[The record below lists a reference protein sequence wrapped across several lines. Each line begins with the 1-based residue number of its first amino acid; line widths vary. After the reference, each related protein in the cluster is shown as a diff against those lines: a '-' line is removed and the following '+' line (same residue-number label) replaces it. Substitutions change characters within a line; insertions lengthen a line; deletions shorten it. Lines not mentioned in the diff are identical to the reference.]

1 MSSMIEEAINNFG
14 GQTSV
19 GAQSGKFI
27 FTSQTWF
34 HIIIVFIILLYARS
48 FVIFLLKNLWNGL
61 KNGLIYLFKYLR
73 IIAETSGKSLL
84 NNPAT
89 IILILLF
96 LVFFIL
102 IVLPEILILFGIH
115 WGPLNFGPNNWGIH
129 GFFKQLPLD
138 TIIISCI
145 GLFTLFAFGFLS
157 FAKKLTEMSVFI
169 ILSIVFVALALFV
182 FIRNPYNILN
192 DDTLKN
198 LATDS
203 KKLGKDIIDAG
214 VDSSSIAKMLTAT
227 GLGIILL
234 SFIFLRRRQ
243 TLYGEEKGPS
253 LFKFAGLLLL
263 LLLSIILVAV
273 LFLFSVDY
281 VGSNVT
287 IASFVS
293 GTLLTFTIIGLITFG
308 VLNGFDLI
316 MNFINKIS
324 PGEYSFL
331 NLLFK
336 VILYIPCLI
345 IDGIKWVKKEYN
357 ISTNSNW
364 ILLGVE
370 LVFLFLYLFWNK
382 LIGLIAIK
390 DGKLLTKNPPVLN
403 LNKKTNL
410 GTYEFLNE
418 TDNKKG
424 YRAEVINKEEGATLT
439 DGASLSFKRKI
450 DANFTYNYAIS
461 GWFNI
466 KNMPPNTNKAYTK
479 WTNVLNY
486 GNKPAIQY
494 KADENKLKVMMQTGS
509 SSSKE
514 ITIIEDIPLQKWNH
528 IVINN
533 NNGTLDTFFNN
544 KLVSSVDGEVPYID
558 NESVIIGED
567 NGIYGS
573 VINVLY
579 YDKPLSIQKIDTL
592 YNSFKNP

>member
-1 MSSMIEEAINNFG
+1 M
-14 GQTSV
+14 
-19 GAQSGKFI
+19 
-27 FTSQTWF
+27 
-34 HIIIVFIILLYARS
+34 LLR
-48 FVIFLLKNLWNGL
+48 
-61 KNGLIYLFKYLR
+61 
-73 IIAETSGKSLL
+73 
-84 NNPAT
+84 T
-89 IILILLF
+89 I
-96 LVFFIL
+96 
-102 IVLPEILILFGIH
+102 ILFGIH

-198 LATDS
+198 VAKNLATDG

-214 VDSSSIAKMLTAT
+214 VDSSSIAKILTAT

-316 MNFINKIS
+316 MKFINKIS

-424 YRAEVINKEEGATLT
+424 
-439 DGASLSFKRKI
+439 S
-450 DANFTYNYAIS
+450 TYNYAIS

-494 KADENKLKVMMQTGS
+494 KADENKLKVMMQTSS

-558 NESVIIGED
+558 NESVIVGED

>member
-14 GQTSV
+14 GQNSV

-27 FTSQTWF
+27 FTSQSWF
-34 HIIIVFIILLYARS
+34 HIIIVLGILLYVRS
-48 FVIFLLKNLWNGL
+48 FVLFLLKNLWNGL
-61 KNGLIYLFKYLR
+61 IYFFKYLK
-73 IIAETSGKSLL
+73 IIAETSGKTFL

-89 IILILLF
+89 VILILLF

-157 FAKKLTEMSVFI
+157 FAKKLNEMSIFI
-169 ILSIVFVALALFV
+169 LLSIVFVALALFV

-192 DDTLKN
+192 EDTL
-198 LATDS
+198 
-203 KKLGKDIIDAG
+203 KKLGKSVIDAG
-214 VDSSSIAKMLTAT
+214 VDSSSIAKMLTAS

-243 TLYGEEKGPS
+243 TLYGEESSPS
-253 LFKFAGLLLL
+253 LFKFVGLLLL

-273 LFLFSVDY
+273 VFLFSVDY

-287 IASFVS
+287 IAGFVS

-308 VLNGFDLI
+308 VLNSFDLI
-316 MNFINKIS
+316 MKFINKIS

-345 IDGIKWVKKEYN
+345 IDGINWVKKEYN

-370 LVFLFLYLFWNK
+370 LLFLFLYLFWNK
-382 LIGLIAIK
+382 
-390 DGKLLTKNPPVLN
+390 
-403 LNKKTNL
+403 
-410 GTYEFLNE
+410 
-418 TDNKKG
+418 
-424 YRAEVINKEEGATLT
+424 
-439 DGASLSFKRKI
+439 
-450 DANFTYNYAIS
+450 
-461 GWFNI
+461 
-466 KNMPPNTNKAYTK
+466 
-479 WTNVLNY
+479 
-486 GNKPAIQY
+486 
-494 KADENKLKVMMQTGS
+494 
-509 SSSKE
+509 
-514 ITIIEDIPLQKWNH
+514 
-528 IVINN
+528 
-533 NNGTLDTFFNN
+533 
-544 KLVSSVDGEVPYID
+544 
-558 NESVIIGED
+558 
-567 NGIYGS
+567 
-573 VINVLY
+573 
-579 YDKPLSIQKIDTL
+579 
-592 YNSFKNP
+592 

>member
-14 GQTSV
+14 GQNSV

-27 FTSQTWF
+27 FTSQSWF
-34 HIIIVFIILLYARS
+34 HIIIVLGILLYVRS
-48 FVIFLLKNLWNGL
+48 FVLFLLKNLWNGL
-61 KNGLIYLFKYLR
+61 IYFFKYLK
-73 IIAETSGKSLL
+73 IIAETSGKTFL

-89 IILILLF
+89 VILILLF

-157 FAKKLTEMSVFI
+157 FAKKLNEMSIFI
-169 ILSIVFVALALFV
+169 LLSIVFVALALFV

-192 DDTLKN
+192 EDTL
-198 LATDS
+198 
-203 KKLGKDIIDAG
+203 KKLGKSVIDAG
-214 VDSSSIAKMLTAT
+214 VDSSSIAKMLTAS

-243 TLYGEEKGPS
+243 TLYGEESSPS
-253 LFKFAGLLLL
+253 LFKFVGLLLL

-273 LFLFSVDY
+273 VFLFSVDY

-287 IASFVS
+287 IAGFVS

-308 VLNGFDLI
+308 VLNSFDLI
-316 MNFINKIS
+316 MKFINKIS

-345 IDGIKWVKKEYN
+345 IDGINWVKKEYN

-370 LVFLFLYLFWNK
+370 LLFLFLYLFWNK
-382 LIGLIAIK
+382 LITLVTIK
-390 DGKLLTKNPPVLN
+390 DGVLLTKNPPVLN

-424 YRAEVINKEEGATLT
+424 YRAEVINKDEGVTLT
-439 DGASLSFKRKI
+439 DGANLSFKRKI

-494 KADENKLKVMMQTGS
+494 KADENKLKVMMQTAS

-533 NNGTLDTFFNN
+533 NNGILDTFFNN

-579 YDKPLSIQKIDTL
+579 YNKPLSIQKIDTL

>member
-14 GQTSV
+14 GQNSI
-19 GAQSGKFI
+19 GDRSGKFI

-48 FVIFLLKNLWNGL
+48 FVLFLLKNLWNFL
-61 KNGLIYLFKYLR
+61 KNVLIYLFKYLR
-73 IIAETSGKSLL
+73 IIAETSGTTFL

-203 KKLGKDIIDAG
+203 KKLGNNIIDTG

-273 LFLFSVDY
+273 IFLFSVDY

-308 VLNGFDLI
+308 VLNSFDLI
-316 MNFINKIS
+316 MKFINKIS

-345 IDGIKWVKKEYN
+345 IDGINWVKNEYN

-364 ILLGVE
+364 ILLGIEIVVI
-370 LVFLFLYLFWNK
+370 LLYLFWNK
-382 LIGLIAIK
+382 LVGAIAVQ

-424 YRAEVINKEEGATLT
+424 Y
-439 DGASLSFKRKI
+439 
-450 DANFTYNYAIS
+450 TYNYAIS

-466 KNMPPNTNKAYTK
+466 KNMPPNTSKAYIK

-494 KADENKLKVMMQTGS
+494 KANENKLRVMMQTS
-509 SSSKE
+509 SSSEENDLNK

-533 NNGTLDTFFNN
+533 NNGTLDTFLNN
-544 KLVSSVDGEVPYID
+544 KLVSSVDGEIPYID

>member
-14 GQTSV
+14 GQNSV

-34 HIIIVFIILLYARS
+34 HIIIVFIILLYVRS

-84 NNPAT
+84 NNPAIT
-89 IILILLF
+89 ILILLF
-96 LVFFIL
+96 LLFFIL
-102 IVLPEILILFGIH
+102 IVLPEILILFGVH
-115 WGPLNFGPNNWGIH
+115 WGPFESTPNNWGLH
-129 GFFKQLPLD
+129 GYFKKLSLN
-138 TIIISCI
+138 TII
-145 GLFTLFAFGFLS
+145 LFLIPLLALLAFLFLL
-157 FAKKLTEMSVFI
+157 FAKKINEMSIFI
-169 ILSIVFVALALFV
+169 LLSIVFILSALFI
-182 FIRNPYNILN
+182 FSRDPYGLF
-192 DDTLKN
+192 KN
-198 LATDS
+198 N
-203 KKLGKDIIDAG
+203 
-214 VDSSSIAKMLTAT
+214 SSSAKIITAT
-227 GLGIILL
+227 GLGMILL

-243 TLYGEEKGPS
+243 TLYGEESGPS
-253 LFKFAGLLLL
+253 LFKFTGLLLL
-263 LLLSIILVAV
+263 MLLSIILVAV
-273 LFLFSVDY
+273 IFLFSIDY
-281 VGSNVT
+281 AGSNVT
-287 IASFVS
+287 IAGFIS
-293 GTLLTFTIIGLITFG
+293 GTLLTITIIGLITFG

-316 MNFINKIS
+316 MKVINKIS

-382 LIGLIAIK
+382 LISLVTIK
-390 DGKLLTKNPPVLN
+390 DGILLTKNPPVLN

-439 DGASLSFKRKI
+439 DGANLSFKRKI

-494 KADENKLKVMMQTGS
+494 KADENKIKVMMQTSS

-558 NESVIIGED
+558 NESVIVGED

>member
-1 MSSMIEEAINNFG
+1 MSSMIDEAINNFG
-14 GQTSV
+14 GQNSV
-19 GAQSGKFI
+19 GAQSGKFM

-34 HIIIVFIILLYARS
+34 HIIIVFGILLYARTII
-48 FVIFLLKNLWNGL
+48 IFLLKNLWNGL

-73 IIAETSGKSLL
+73 IIAETSGKTFI

-102 IVLPEILILFGIH
+102 IVFPEILILFGIH
-115 WGPLNFGPNNWGIH
+115 WGPVNFGPNNWGIH
-129 GFFKQLPLD
+129 GFFKQLSLD

-145 GLFTLFAFGFLS
+145 GLFTLLAFVFLL
-157 FAKKLTEMSVFI
+157 FAKKINEMSIFI
-169 ILSIVFVALALFV
+169 LLSILFVASALFI

-192 DDTLKN
+192 DDSLKNVAKN
-198 LATDS
+198 LAKDS
-203 KKLGKDIIDAG
+203 KKLGKGVVDAG
-214 VDSSSIAKMLTAT
+214 VDSSSVVKMITAT

-243 TLYGEEKGPS
+243 TLYGEESSPS
-253 LFKFAGLLLL
+253 LFKFIGLLLL
-263 LLLSIILVAV
+263 LILSLILVAV
-273 LFLFSVDY
+273 LLLFSVNY

-287 IASFVS
+287 IAGFVS
-293 GTLLTFTIIGLITFG
+293 ASLLTFTVIGLITFG
-308 VLNGFDLI
+308 VLNSFDLI

-345 IDGIKWVKKEYN
+345 IDGINWVKNEYN

-364 ILLGVE
+364 ILLGIEIVVI
-370 LVFLFLYLFWNK
+370 LLYLFWNK
-382 LIGLIAIK
+382 LVGAIAVQ

-424 YRAEVINKEEGATLT
+424 Y
-439 DGASLSFKRKI
+439 
-450 DANFTYNYAIS
+450 TYNYAIS

-466 KNMPPNTNKAYTK
+466 KNMPPNTSKAYIK

-486 GNKPAIQY
+486 GNKPTIQY
-494 KADENKLKVMMQTGS
+494 KANENKLRVMMQTS
-509 SSSKE
+509 SSSEENDLNK

-533 NNGTLDTFFNN
+533 NNGTLDTFLNN
-544 KLVSSVDGEVPYID
+544 KLVSSVDGEIPYID